1 METVYFTRTTGGLT
15 AQSYF
20 YGSEYMVYIEGDKE
34 SKGTTYDEK
43 YYNAILSYLFQGKR

>member
-20 YGSEYMVYIEGDKE
+20 YGSEGD
-34 SKGTTYDEK
+34 GA
-43 YYNAILSYLFQGKR
+43 NLLI